1 MYTYNFYQ
9 RPGQV
14 SGTQMQF
21 QESPNFNLAENQ
33 ALNFS
38 NMSLETN
45 WAFFRRMLFT
55 ALIGKSTTSGFE
67 ISIISSSG
75 FLGAN
80 VQAIRTPEFN
90 NLQNKYK
97 KVFRFFTSIYAR
109 TGLDSEIQQ
118 TKWADPDFRSE
129 NTSSHKMFL
138 QGGNKHHHITY
149 YAIICDF

>member
-1 MYTYNFYQ
+1 
-9 RPGQV
+9 
-14 SGTQMQF
+14 
-21 QESPNFNLAENQ
+21 
-33 ALNFS
+33 
-38 NMSLETN
+38 
-45 WAFFRRMLFT
+45 MLFT

-118 TKWADPDFRSE
+118 TKWADPDFGSE
-129 NTSSHKMFL
+129 NKSSVSTNFKAYFHT
-138 QGGNKHHHITY
+138 IT
-149 YAIICDF
+149 IFKSECDGSEGSIPMNCVTKSESGPQL